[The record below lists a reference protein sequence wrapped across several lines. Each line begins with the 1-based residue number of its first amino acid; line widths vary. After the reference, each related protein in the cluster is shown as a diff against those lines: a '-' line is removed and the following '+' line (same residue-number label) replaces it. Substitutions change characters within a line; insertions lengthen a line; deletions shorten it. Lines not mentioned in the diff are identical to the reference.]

1 MEVIFRDFKQAQLVG
16 SGPLLSTTITPI
28 PPPTDPD
35 RLNSFYRG
43 SNSFSIQ
50 SDVRYGILHHA
61 NTDVRFTKAEGT
73 AWVEVYVAYWKA
85 VGETLAVEDSPPK
98 GDWTK
103 VYEAWKEVTNALIKG
118 YSSAGFPSWT
128 VPCLYV
134 AGRYLRIFAI
144 KADDQARSG
153 GAVTFNAGFQDDVV
167 GDFGKNEKLEDA
179 ARVINRIF
187 TLCISDRYVV
197 SGHRIQKAYIDHPA
211 YQMLSM

>member
-1 MEVIFRDFKQAQLVG
+1 MEVIFRDFKQAQLLG

-28 PPPTDPD
+28 PLPTDPD
-35 RLNSFYRG
+35 RLNNFYRG

-61 NTDVRFTKAEGT
+61 NTDVRFSKAEGT

-85 VGETLAVEDSPPK
+85 VGEILAVGDSPPR
-98 GDWTK
+98 GDWTR
-103 VYEAWKEVTNALIKG
+103 VYEAWKEVTNAFIKG

-153 GAVTFNAGFQDDVV
+153 GAVTFHAGFQDDVV

-197 SGHRIQKAYIDHPA
+197 SSHRLRMHSSID
-211 YQMLSM
+211 SRVKC

>member
-1 MEVIFRDFKQAQLVG
+1 MEMVFRDFKQAQLMG

-28 PPPTDPD
+28 APPADPD
-35 RLNSFYRG
+35 RLNTFYRG

-50 SDVRYGILHHA
+50 SDIRYGILHHA
-61 NTDVRFTKAEGT
+61 NTDVRFSKTEGT

-85 VGETLAVEDSPPK
+85 VGELLATEETTSK
-98 GDWTK
+98 ADWTK
-103 VYEAWKEVTNALIKG
+103 VYEAWKEVANALIRG

-128 VPCLYV
+128 VPCLYI

-144 KADDQARSG
+144 KADDQARVK
-153 GAVTFNAGFQDDVV
+153 GAVTFNAGFHDDVV

-197 SGHRIQKAYIDHPA
+197 NKVGN
-211 YQMLSM
+211 

>member
-1 MEVIFRDFKQAQLVG
+1 METVFRDFKQAQLIG

-28 PPPTDPD
+28 APPGDPD
-35 RLNSFYRG
+35 RLKTFYRG
-43 SNSFSIQ
+43 SNSLSIA
-50 SDVRYGILHHA
+50 SDIRYGLLAHA
-61 NTDVRFTKAEGT
+61 NTDVRFSKAEGT
-73 AWVEVYVAYWKA
+73 AWVDLYVAYWKA
-85 VGETLAVEDSPPK
+85 VGEILATEESSSK
-98 GDWTK
+98 ADWTK
-103 VYEAWKEVTNALIKG
+103 VYEAWKEVANALIKG
-118 YSSAGFPSWT
+118 YSGAAFPSWT

-144 KADDQARSG
+144 KADDQARAK

-197 SGHRIQKAYIDHPA
+197 KTMHTS
-211 YQMLSM
+211 LSSRMRCARC